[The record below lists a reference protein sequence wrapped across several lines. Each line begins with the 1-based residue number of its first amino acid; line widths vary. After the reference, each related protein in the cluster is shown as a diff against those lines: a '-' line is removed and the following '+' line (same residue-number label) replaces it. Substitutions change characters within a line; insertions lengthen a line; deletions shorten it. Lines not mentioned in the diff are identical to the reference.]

1 MYGSV
6 LPGGEAALKTRAAST
21 YKRYSFYYLPSTSV
35 SLVLHNPG
43 SQPMILIVD
52 DDPAFLES
60 ARKLFGP
67 EWQVFFAM
75 DSKQALRL
83 VEDLEFSVVLV
94 DLVLG
99 KENGFELIG
108 EFHNR
113 FPGLPVVAMSGIV
126 KQHVL
131 EAAKA
136 YGAVRV
142 LSKPATPDWKE
153 LIAGIGQTH
162 V

>member
-1 MYGSV
+1 
-6 LPGGEAALKTRAAST
+6 
-21 YKRYSFYYLPSTSV
+21 
-35 SLVLHNPG
+35 
-43 SQPMILIVD
+43 MILIVD

-75 DSKQALRL
+75 NAQQALRL
-83 VEDLEFSVVLV
+83 AEDIEFSVVLI

-99 KENGFELIG
+99 RDNGFELID

-113 FPGLPVVAMSGIV
+113 FPGLPVVAMSGLV

-131 EAAKA
+131 ETAKA
-136 YGAVRV
+136 YGAVKV
-142 LSKPATPDWKE
+142 LSKPATPGWKE
-153 LIAGIGQTH
+153 LIAGIGKTH
-162 V
+162 A